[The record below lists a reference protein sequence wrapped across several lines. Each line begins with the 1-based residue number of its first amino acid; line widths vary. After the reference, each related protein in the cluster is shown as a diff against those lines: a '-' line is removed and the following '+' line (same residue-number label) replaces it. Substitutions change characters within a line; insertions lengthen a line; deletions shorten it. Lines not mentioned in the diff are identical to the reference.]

1 MAIQDLDLERRLT
14 NYLLLREVPAC
25 DSVQLVVHGGVVVLN
40 GVLPSEYDKWICV
53 ECCRRV
59 AGVIRIMDRLQVR
72 SAAMVS
78 QTKLASP
85 LSDGKQRR
93 GPRRRQV
100 STANFGRPF
109 TPEVASEP
117 VSVDI
122 AAFRRP
128 ERVPVAA

>member
-1 MAIQDLDLERRLT
+1 MQLLKRLR
-14 NYLLLREVPAC
+14 REVPAC
-25 DSVQLVVHGGVVVLN
+25 GNVQLVVHGGVVVLN

-78 QTKLASP
+78 QTKLASQ

-100 STANFGRPF
+100 STGKFDWPF
-109 TPEVASEP
+109 PPEVASEP
-117 VSVDI
+117 VGVDI
-122 AAFRRP
+122 AAVRRP
-128 ERVPVAA
+128 EREPVAA